1 MSNVDVV
8 LSLSLFLSLSIFLL
22 IQNNNVGTHE
32 QKTIDTNSSGFG
44 GCPSWGCYFLLL
56 TWRCFASEGPRLLS
70 FVGAFA
76 LVLNSFFGVGL
87 FWPPVSKK
95 KDTNS
100 SSIDMWQMFEKE
112 RERNHLY
119 CIKES
124 PLQYSRNI
132 QESSCKRDRE
142 WHRVGKPEFSSSL
155 QGHQANPDKGALI
168 LTPPPTPKLNIQGSC
183 GIFDFR
189 I

>member
-1 MSNVDVV
+1 MLELMNRKPLILTPLGLGVV
-8 LSLSLFLSLSIFLL
+8 HLEVVTFYFLRGGVSRPRGPASPLLWACLLWFLILFLALAC
-22 IQNNNVGTHE
+22 
-32 QKTIDTNSSGFG
+32 FG
-44 GCPSWGCYFLLL
+44 
-56 TWRCFASEGPRLLS
+56 LLS
-70 FVGAFA
+70 Q
-76 LVLNSFFGVGL
+76 
-87 FWPPVSKK
+87 K